1 MTKALLALAATGLF
15 ALSASAQTGA
25 QANGS
30 ASTNTSVQAG
40 QTGATANTQSSADV
54 NAQTPSN
61 TNSQHKRRGRH
72 AEDSNEPAVGGNAS
86 GQGSLAAGT
95 KIPATL
101 NKSVDA
107 RKAKPG
113 DEIAAKTTQSVR
125 SESGVTIPRGSRLI
139 GHVTEANARAKGDS
153 ESALGIVFDRAVL
166 KNGQE
171 IPLNASVQA
180 IAAAASTANMNDVDD
195 SMGAMGNAG
204 ASAGMPA
211 PSRGANGGLLGGA
224 AAGAGSTVGGVANG
238 VDNTVGNVGAS
249 AGSTV
254 NSTVNGSVN
263 GQLSSTSTGVIG
275 LRGLQLDSA
284 ASNATTGS
292 VITSTGKDVKLDS
305 GTQLLLQAH

>member
-54 NAQTPSN
+54 TAQTPSN
-61 TNSQHKRRGRH
+61 ASSQHKRHSRH

-86 GQGSLAAGT
+86 GQGSFAAGT

-113 DEIAAKTTQSVR
+113 DEITAKTTQNVR

-153 ESALGIVFDRAVL
+153 ESALGIAFDRAVL

-171 IPLNASVQA
+171 IPFNASIQA

-224 AAGAGSTVGGVANG
+224 AGAGSTVGGVANG
-238 VDNTVGNVGAS
+238 VGNTVGNVGAS

-254 NSTVNGSVN
+254 NSTANGTVN